1 MFVSADGFD
10 GDMLYLVCLVVEAY
24 RLRLDRISIGSARLQ
39 IGVQEKNVRFTKLEN
54 NLIVPLHF
62 DLWFYCSCSDAQ
74 PMKNRVEPDYPR
86 DTRRPFR
93 WPKMTQTLERD

>member
-24 RLRLDRISIGSARLQ
+24 RLRLDRISIGSAGLQ

-54 NLIVPLHF
+54 NLIVPSALSF
-62 DLWFYCSCSDAQ
+62 
-74 PMKNRVEPDYPR
+74 P
-86 DTRRPFR
+86 PFLF
-93 WPKMTQTLERD
+93 TF

>member
-10 GDMLYLVCLVVEAY
+10 GDMLCLVCLVVEAY

-54 NLIVPLHF
+54 NLIVPSALSF
-62 DLWFYCSCSDAQ
+62 
-74 PMKNRVEPDYPR
+74 P
-86 DTRRPFR
+86 PFLF
-93 WPKMTQTLERD
+93 TF